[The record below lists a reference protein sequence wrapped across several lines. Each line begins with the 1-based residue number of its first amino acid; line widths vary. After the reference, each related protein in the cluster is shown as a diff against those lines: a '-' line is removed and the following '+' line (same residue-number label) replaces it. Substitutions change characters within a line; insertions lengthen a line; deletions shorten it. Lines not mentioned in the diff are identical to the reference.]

1 MSGNQSYPNL
11 TFKNL
16 YFETEIKISIF
27 DLLEMKINLF
37 TQKQFNKLIMNV
49 SGFKKG
55 ICILI
60 VEGKNFSK
68 TRKKVIDNNSNQN

>member
-1 MSGNQSYPNL
+1 
-11 TFKNL
+11 
-16 YFETEIKISIF
+16 
-27 DLLEMKINLF
+27 MKINLF

>member
-1 MSGNQSYPNL
+1 MH
-11 TFKNL
+11 
-16 YFETEIKISIF
+16 FETEIKISIF

-37 TQKQFNKLIMNV
+37 PQKQFNKLIMNV

-55 ICILI
+55 ICILK
-60 VEGKNFSK
+60 VEGKDFNK